1 MFKHTAYAQTRH
13 NVFNHAFKRTD
24 MSWQHLQDN
33 NEPRFYSTG
42 IKSLDKL
49 LGGGLFLGENVL
61 WEIESGT
68 FAKEFLYAFIRQGIS
83 EENQVIY
90 LDFIYPPQALMI
102 QLASL
107 TKTLPIGWEKK
118 LLVLDC
124 FSEAAGQGE
133 LIFSDFY
140 DHAPKWI
147 RKVPSSKDPE
157 RFHHFFGRIERE
169 FVTPSTRLVF
179 SSLSLMEHNWGR
191 DAVKAFFG
199 HVCPALYAYQTLAY
213 WTIAKNAHPKEFSAM
228 IEHMTQVVIEL
239 TKRDDKN
246 FLTVKKAGGRY
257 DSSTY
262 QKREYVVKD
271 FQIDII

>member
-1 MFKHTAYAQTRH
+1 
-13 NVFNHAFKRTD
+13 
-24 MSWQHLQDN
+24 MSVQHLQT
-33 NEPRFYSTG
+33 EQAGFYSTG
-42 IKSLDKL
+42 IKSLDQL
-49 LGGGLFLGENVL
+49 LGGGLLLGENVL

-68 FAKEFLYAFIRQGIS
+68 FAREFLYSFIRQGII
-83 EENQVIY
+83 EGNQVIY
-90 LDFIYPPQALMI
+90 LDFIYPPQALML
-102 QLASL
+102 QLAPL
-107 TKTLPIGWEKK
+107 VKTLPNGWEKK

-140 DHAPKWI
+140 DHAPSWM
-147 RKVPSSKDPE
+147 RKVPSSKDPD

-169 FVTPSTRLVF
+169 FVTPGTRLVF

-213 WTIAKNAHPKEFSAM
+213 WTMAKNAHPKEFCAM
-228 IEHMTQVVIEL
+228 IEHMTQVVIDLSKKEE
-239 TKRDDKN
+239 KN
-246 FLTVKKAGGRY
+246 FLEVRKAGGRY
-257 DSSTY
+257 DPKTY
-262 QKREYVVKD
+262 QRREYMVKG